1 MVTTAELTE
10 KYISEH
16 PSIKDCLKKGLLN
29 YSKLARAIAKELDIE
44 KKTSKEA
51 ILIAARRFAHKL
63 KEEALREEKIRN
75 ILGKGELEIK
85 NKIIVFI
92 IEKIRYL
99 DKFFELEK
107 GIKKEGGV
115 FYIIEGSKTFTII
128 TSKQYAEKITN
139 LFQEEILKKEE
150 NLAMVIIKSPPDIEV
165 CSGVA
170 SYLYSLFSDND
181 VNILET
187 MSCWTD
193 TILIIKE
200 EDISKVMQ
208 FLKF

>member
-10 KYISEH
+10 RYISEH
-16 PSIKDCLKKGLLN
+16 PSIKDCLKKGVLN
-29 YSKLARAIAKELDIE
+29 YSKLARAIAKDLDIE

-51 ILIAARRFAHKL
+51 ILIAARRFAKKL
-63 KEEALREEKIRN
+63 KEEASREEKIRG
-75 ILGKGELEIK
+75 ILRKGELEIK
-85 NKIIVFI
+85 NKIVI
-92 IEKIRYL
+92 IITEKIRHT

-107 GIKKEGGV
+107 DAKKEGCT

-128 TSKQYAEKITN
+128 TSKQYSEKIKK
-139 LFQEEILKKEE
+139 LFHEETLKTKED
-150 NLAMVIIKSPPDIEV
+150 LAMVIIKSPPDIEN
-165 CSGVA
+165 CSGVV
-170 SYLYSLFSDND
+170 SYIYSLFSDNN

-193 TILIIKE
+193 TILVIDEK
-200 EDISKVMQ
+200 DISKTMQ